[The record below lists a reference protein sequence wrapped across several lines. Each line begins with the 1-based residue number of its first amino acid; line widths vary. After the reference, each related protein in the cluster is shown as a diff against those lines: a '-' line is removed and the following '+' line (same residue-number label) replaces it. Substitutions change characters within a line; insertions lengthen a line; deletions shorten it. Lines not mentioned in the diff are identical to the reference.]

1 MTPVDKLNMT
11 ESEKIEDKEKNAIFK
26 IWLEQ
31 TIEMIRNADEKQL
44 FLIKKRLD
52 PFLRRSCSLIE
63 CESKET
69 KLYYCAYCKTTNPVC
84 SDHFKYLNSRI
95 CLVCGKRS
103 ITRRWTTPFP
113 EL

>member
-1 MTPVDKLNMT
+1 MTSVAKFIMS
-11 ESEKIEDKEKNAIFK
+11 ESDGIDDKEKNKVFK
-26 IWLEQ
+26 QWLEQ
-31 TIEMIRNADEKQL
+31 TIEMIMHADQAQL

-52 PFLRRSCSLIE
+52 PFLRRSCSMLD

-84 SDHFKYLNSRI
+84 SDHFKHLNSRI
-95 CLVCGKRS
+95 CFVCSKRA
-103 ITRRWTTPFP
+103 ITRRWSTPFP